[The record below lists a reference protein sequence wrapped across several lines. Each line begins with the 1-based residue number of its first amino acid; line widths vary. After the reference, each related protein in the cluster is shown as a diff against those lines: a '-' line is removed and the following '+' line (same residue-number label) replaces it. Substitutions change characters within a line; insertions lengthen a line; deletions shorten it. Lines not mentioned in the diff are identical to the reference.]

1 MKGFFG
7 SSAAGALILAAGE
20 ALRAKGPKAV
30 WPIGGLPSVR
40 RVALAALEAEA
51 VAETVVVAGGPWEAE
66 VQGTLIGLPLKIT
79 VNPDYAQG
87 QSSSVKAG
95 LRVLDPGLDT
105 VVFLLADQPF
115 LTSQILNDLL
125 NFHWDNK
132 ASISAPVLH
141 GRRQNPVVFNL
152 RRFRQDFME
161 LKGDTGG
168 REIIAA
174 HPDLLSLWPAERF
187 PAKCFADFDTA
198 GEYER
203 LKISE

>member
-1 MKGFFG
+1 MKGAFG
-7 SSAAGALILAAGE
+7 RDAAGALILAAGE

-40 RVALAALEAEA
+40 RVALAALEAKA
-51 VAETVVVAGGPWEAE
+51 VAETVVVAGGPWAAE
-66 VQGTLIGLPLKIT
+66 VQGSLVGLPLIIAA
-79 VNPDYAQG
+79 NPDYAQG

-95 LRVLDPGLDT
+95 LRALDPSLDT

-115 LTSQILNDLL
+115 ITSQILNDLL
-125 NFHWDNK
+125 KFHWGNK
-132 ASISAPVLH
+132 ATISAPVLC
-141 GRRQNPVVFNL
+141 GRRQNPVVFDL
-152 RRFRQDFME
+152 RRFRQELLE

-174 HPDLLSLWPAERF
+174 HPGLLSLWPAERF
-187 PAKCFADFDTA
+187 PAKCFVDFDTA